1 MQTKEAI
8 KQEVIIDSI
17 RFITNQT
24 SFAEGLLDNSPI
36 KTATIADVYEYF
48 KDKTYV
54 EVDTETEGLDPYIH
68 DVLTLQLGD
77 FNRQFVIDVTTVNI
91 QQLKQLLE
99 DPNKTFL
106 LQNAKFDLRFFMHHK
121 IRLKKIYDTFL
132 MECVLTTGYKN
143 RKLGLDDLAKKY
155 ADAHLDKSVRG
166 EIHRGLTYRVIKY
179 AAEDVKYLTK
189 IMQGQ
194 IAHLESY
201 GFIDRQNPNS
211 KYRLAGLEN
220 RVVRVFADMEYHGV
234 GVDAEK
240 WKDTSKKI
248 RKKLERQQEVL
259 DEIVMNEPKLSKFVP
274 RHKQGNLFGIEERTL
289 KINYGSHQQKV
300 QILNALG
307 FNVDSSADRVL
318 QGLQEK
324 HVFVKELRRL
334 NKLNKL
340 NSSFGYSMLEKA
352 LHPVTGRFHP
362 SYWQIL
368 QTGRISVS
376 EPNTNQ
382 IPSRGE
388 FGSLIRSA
396 FVPQKGYKIVGGDYS
411 AMELREIAHFSQD
424 PLWLSIFREGKDLH
438 TVLCM
443 ETFGIP
449 KEKVKTPYP
458 DNPSITYRDIQKT
471 INYGLAYGMS
481 EFKLADTLNCSVQ
494 KAKEI
499 IRSFFD
505 KVPTVEEQLQKFG
518 GFAKS
523 NGYIITAPPYKRRRW
538 FPGTKQAW
546 RQQDTQRLGEIE
558 RAGKNTPIQG
568 TNADITKLA
577 MIDAYEYI
585 EANNYPAHIL
595 LSVYD
600 EIQTE
605 VREDLAEE
613 WRDILQTIMEEA
625 AKTIIT
631 TVPVIAECEISDYWD
646 H

>member
-1 MQTKEAI
+1 M
-8 KQEVIIDSI
+8 
-17 RFITNQT
+17 
-24 SFAEGLLDNSPI
+24 
-36 KTATIADVYEYF
+36 
-48 KDKTYV
+48 
-54 EVDTETEGLDPYIH
+54 
-68 DVLTLQLGD
+68 
-77 FNRQFVIDVTTVNI
+77 IDVTTVNI
-91 QQLKQLLE
+91 QQFKKLLE
-99 DPNKTFL
+99 DPDKTFL
-106 LQNAKFDLRFFMHHK
+106 LQNAKFDIRFFLHQK
-121 IRLKKIYDTFL
+121 IRLKKVYDTFL
-132 MECVLTTGYKN
+132 MECVLTTGYKK
-143 RKLGLDDLAKKY
+143 RDLGLDDLAKKY

-166 EIHRGLTYRVIKY
+166 EIHKGLTSRVIKY
-179 AAEDVKYLTK
+179 AADDVKYLTK

-194 IAHLESY
+194 LAHLESY
-201 GFIDRQNPNS
+201 DFVDRQNPQS

-220 RVVRVFADMEYHGV
+220 RVVRVFADMEYNGV

-240 WKDTSKKI
+240 WKKTSVRIKQE
-248 RKKLERQQEVL
+248 LDNQQSKL
-259 DEIVMNEPKLSKFVP
+259 DEIVIGEPKLSKFVP
-274 RHKQGNLFGIEERTL
+274 DHKQGNLFGIEERTL
-289 KINYGSHQQKV
+289 RINYGSHQQKV
-300 QILNALG
+300 KILNALG
-307 FNVDSSADRVL
+307 FNVDSSADKVL

-324 HVFVKELRRL
+324 HIFVKELRTL

-340 NSSFGYSMLEKA
+340 NSSFGMGMLDKA

-362 SYWQIL
+362 NYWQIL

-382 IPSRGE
+382 IPSGGE
-388 FGSLIRSA
+388 FGTLIRSA
-396 FVPQKGYKIVGGDYS
+396 FVPRKGYKIVGGDYS

-443 ETFGIP
+443 ETFGIT
-449 KEKVKTPYP
+449 EDKVRTPYP

-481 EFKLADTLNCSVQ
+481 EFKLADTLNCSVS
-494 KAKEI
+494 KAKQI
-499 IRSFFD
+499 IRNFFD
-505 KVPTVEEQLQKFG
+505 KVPDVEKQLDKFG

-546 RQQDTQRLGEIE
+546 REQDTQRLGSIE

-577 MIDAYEYI
+577 MINAYEYI
-585 EANNYPAHIL
+585 EANDYPAHII

-605 VREDLAEE
+605 VKEDHAEH
-613 WRDILQTIMEEA
+613 WKTKLQEIMEEA

-631 TVPVIAECEISDYWD
+631 TVPVVAECEISDYWD